1 MLLDV
6 YYTGNMAKF
15 SLHWHITFLKS
26 QRGKQRSDS
35 TLQLLFTLTLWGR
48 KGLRA
53 LYQCLQIEPIDEHDG
68 WSIKNFDQVQQIPKL
83 SFFASQ
89 WPCVTTRHLIKTQ
102 SVEQLKCPHFQTQLK
117 LTYMVLYLYFW
128 LQNKYIR
135 YSAGDEGF
143 KLQRHTGGPH
153 LREGWRVKLHR
164 GCCCW
169 FPSWAEWLARWRC

>member
-1 MLLDV
+1 MLLYV

-15 SLHWHITFLKS
+15 SLHWHLTFLKS

-48 KGLRA
+48 KRA
-53 LYQCLQIEPIDEHDG
+53 ACVVSVSTNRTNWWAWWLINQ
-68 WSIKNFDQVQQIPKL
+68 KFDQIQQIPKL

-135 YSAGDEGF
+135 YSADDEGF
-143 KLQRHTGGPH
+143 KLQRHAGGPQ